1 MYNGSFSSFS
11 SFNSFPFMSLTQYF
25 CPTSAYNIFYI
36 SDLTFPW
43 VELALVD
50 FLRYI
55 HHVWYSVSLI

>member
-50 FLRYI
+50 FLR
-55 HHVWYSVSLI
+55 